1 MNRRPF
7 ARIVGRVA
15 DACRDACPGAFPGA
29 VAGLLAGATVGA
41 TLILALTASPA
52 RAQDADGNVF
62 HDAESLPWGEP
73 SNGTRF
79 LPLYGNYSV
88 GGEVFAFRLEV
99 QPGFEIRPHTHPVT
113 EHMTVLSGRFF
124 VGMGETMDK
133 SAGIA
138 YGPGSYIAIAAGLPA
153 YMWAEE
159 VTVIQVH
166 GVGPFSTQFVEPPS
180 EG

>member
-1 MNRRPF
+1 MNPRFTTLRDTRSRS
-7 ARIVGRVA
+7 AGRI
-15 DACRDACPGAFPGA
+15 PGA
-29 VAGLLAGATVGA
+29 VAAALLLFT
-41 TLILALTASPA
+41 LTASPTQ
-52 RAQDADGNVF
+52 AQDADGNVF
-62 HDAESLPWGEP
+62 HDGGSLPWGEP

-113 EHMTVLSGRFF
+113 EHMTVLSGTFY

-133 SAGIA
+133 GAATA

-153 YMWAEE
+153 YMWADE

-166 GVGPFSTQFVEPPS
+166 GVGPFSTDFVEPPP
-180 EG
+180 ER

>member
-1 MNRRPF
+1 MNPRFTTLRDTRSRS
-7 ARIVGRVA
+7 A
-15 DACRDACPGAFPGA
+15 ACIPGA
-29 VAGLLAGATVGA
+29 VAAAILLFG
-41 TLILALTASPA
+41 LTASPV

-62 HDAESLPWGEP
+62 HDGESLPWGEP

-79 LPLYGNYSV
+79 LPLYGNYGI

-113 EHMTVLSGRFF
+113 EHMTVLSGTFY

-133 SAGIA
+133 EAATA
-138 YGPGSYIAIAAGLPA
+138 YGPGSYIAVAAGVPA
-153 YMWAEE
+153 YMWADE

-166 GVGPFSTQFVEPPS
+166 GVGPFSTDFVEPPP
-180 EG
+180 ER

>member
-1 MNRRPF
+1 MSLRFTTFRSERLRAP
-7 ARIVGRVA
+7 AHIH
-15 DACRDACPGAFPGA
+15 GA
-29 VAGLLAGATVGA
+29 VAAAILLF
-41 TLILALTASPA
+41 TLMAPPA

-62 HDAESLPWGEP
+62 HDGESLPWGEP

-79 LPLYGNYSV
+79 LPLYGNYST

-113 EHMTVLSGRFF
+113 EHMTVLSGTFY

-133 SAGIA
+133 GAA
-138 YGPGSYIAIAAGLPA
+138 TPYGPGSYIAIAAGLPA
-153 YMWAEE
+153 YMWADE

-166 GVGPFSTQFVEPPS
+166 GVGPFSTDFVEPPP
-180 EG
+180 ER